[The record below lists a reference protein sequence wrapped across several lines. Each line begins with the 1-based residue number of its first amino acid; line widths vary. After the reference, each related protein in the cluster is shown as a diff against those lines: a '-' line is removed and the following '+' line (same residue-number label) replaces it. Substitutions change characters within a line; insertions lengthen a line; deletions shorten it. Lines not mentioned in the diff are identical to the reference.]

1 MDIKTYG
8 LTGKKLLAYHENVKD
23 LKLMLRRLNT
33 HVWRA
38 GQKLTALRGVL
49 DRNFQAFLKDQLG
62 ISLTQ
67 AYHFMSVYQ
76 TWPEQDEFK
85 KVLYGGEGVDG
96 DLSLGALF
104 KAAADKRAEYEQA
117 DRDRAEK
124 KASDEG
130 KPAPKRPRAGRPRKT
145 AVEKTEAVEA
155 KAVEAKAVE
164 AASNGNA
171 NGNANGKS
179 SKFAAVY
186 LDPLTFVVDG
196 TESLKAKTFV
206 SQLRDFNK
214 IFKNTDDQKVV
225 LFLNSLDKASNKSLG
240 DQLSDLAA
248 KSKSWLE
255 VLDAEQ
261 PLQTKPAAHMAA
273 LKSGAVVDMPA
284 QMQ

>member
-1 MDIKTYG
+1 MTETKIYG
-8 LTGKKLLAYHENVKD
+8 LAGQKLLAYRKNSKD
-23 LKLMLRRLNT
+23 LKNMIQRGCVGVWNIGQRLTNLR
-33 HVWRA
+33 A
-38 GQKLTALRGVL
+38 VL
-49 DRNFQAFLKDQLG
+49 DRNFTVFLKEQLS
-62 ISLTQ
+62 ISQTQ
-67 AYHFMSVYQ
+67 AYCYMSVFEM
-76 TWPEQDEFK
+76 WPEQEAFAAILK
-85 KVLYGGEGVDG
+85 KGFDG
-96 DLSLGALF
+96 NLGLTALF

-130 KPAPKRPRAGRPRKT
+130 KPTPKRPRAGRPRKT
-145 AVEKTEAVEA
+145 AEEKVEAVEVKVVEA
-155 KAVEAKAVE
+155 KAAKA
-164 AASNGNA
+164 AL

-179 SKFAAVY
+179 AAVY

-196 TESLKAKTFV
+196 TERLKAKTFV

-214 IFKNTDDQKVV
+214 IFKNTDDKRVV
-225 LFLNSLDKASNKSLG
+225 LFLNSLDKAENKSLG

-248 KSKSWLE
+248 KSKSWIE

-261 PLQTKPAAHMAA
+261 PLQTKPAAHTAA